1 MKRDVVLNHVLNF
14 YDFAGSRYPPPLEQ
28 RRSCEA
34 DPINV
39 LLSAAFLFFD
49 NQRLLLTAYQRVRT
63 RVSASLET
71 RVIMKPTPFLPC
83 ALLRLH
89 DHAPR
94 VLHALHAGRAIPR
107 SSKAAKAGRKQRS
120 E

>member
-83 ALLRLH
+83 ALLQLH
-89 DHAPR
+89 DHAR
-94 VLHALHAGRAIPR
+94 HALHVPHVGHARLR
-107 SSKAAKAGRKQRS
+107 SNTAETEG
-120 E
+120 